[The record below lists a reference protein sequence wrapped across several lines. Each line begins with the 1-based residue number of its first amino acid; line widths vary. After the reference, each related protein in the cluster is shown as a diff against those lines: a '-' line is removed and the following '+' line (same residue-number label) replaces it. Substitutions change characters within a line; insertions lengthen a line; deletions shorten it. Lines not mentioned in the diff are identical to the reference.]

1 MTHQL
6 NKNSVLQK
14 NTYFSKHGVSIL
26 AKVGIGE
33 LGLRLVQ
40 EVFDKLCICLFDLA
54 LGLHSFREYF
64 FNSDLVDLLVAE
76 RTLFE

>member
-14 NTYFSKHGVSIL
+14 NTYFSKHSVSIL
-26 AKVGIGE
+26 SEIGIGE
-33 LGLRLVQ
+33 FGLRLVQ
-40 EVFDKLCICLFDLA
+40 EVFDKLCICFSYLL
-54 LGLHSFREYF
+54 LLVREYV
-64 FNSDLVDLLVAE
+64 FNSDLVDLLVAK